1 MAKADCDSNHRPRH
15 EAKAESSLR
24 IRAKPYLQG
33 RMRPAKRGLMG
44 TASSVQPEVLHTLP
58 SDAVRQIQ
66 WRFADRYDLQLLVQS
81 ARAVAR
87 GPVARLVADGGRN
100 SHEWTADKAAMLEA
114 FDAAGITAVF
124 MEPEQGGLFAGP
136 KNLALA
142 LIAFELAWVDGG
154 AATASLAGC
163 LALAPIHER
172 GTEEQQR
179 NYMALAAPVQAGE
192 GRKPWRGAF
201 CLTEPIPYVGVD
213 TGMLNGKVRI
223 AEWSPGDEPVL
234 QVEKRGR
241 FITNIGFANFVTAA
255 VDSDDERIKG
265 SCLVILE
272 ETDPGVFDRGIPT
285 RKMVHQLS
293 STGDPIFNLRIPAS
307 RIIGGYDVK
316 GGVLVPRYN
325 HSEVIEAVFRRTRV
339 TVGVMTAAKLLSSV
353 EPIIRYQRGRF
364 RGAATTTPGS
374 VRYELGLQARE
385 DALHRLVDI
394 WATGEATA
402 SLGFAAARTF
412 DELDPLEKEMARFYA
427 EHAID
432 GAKAKAK
439 LLREVSDRA
448 IALLHMRDGA
458 AECEELNFDPQLR
471 FVLLESLADVLCP
484 AAKLWNTGWG
494 AQMMREAV
502 SLMGGYGITEDCP
515 GFLGNKWMDAQ
526 LEATYEGPEAVQR
539 RQLSVT
545 MTNPVFLAQFR
556 EWIREMRRTGSSHPA
571 TGACAL
577 ATAMTMWLW
586 TLNYLQ
592 RSKDADNNKLYQS
605 ARQGVTFPL
614 ADALCWLLAAR
625 CQILD
630 VLRLEEIGVHDDS
643 IAGGL
648 PGLINFLSDLSHVQS
663 ARASGEVARIA
674 AELVF
679 GYNRHPAWDEP
690 GMQACWQQDELD
702 ELEAFI
708 PGINSYGLDVIGSDG
723 SHPQKAGPCA
733 HCHAAQP
740 FLTLHAKLDS
750 CLTGS
755 RLAKDRA
762 AEAISKVTIPEA
774 LDYPA

>member
-1 MAKADCDSNHRPRH
+1 
-15 EAKAESSLR
+15 
-24 IRAKPYLQG
+24 
-33 RMRPAKRGLMG
+33 MG
-44 TASSVQPEVLHTLP
+44 TASTIRPEMLQTLP
-58 SDAVRQIQ
+58 SDAARQLQ
-66 WRFADRYDLQLLVQS
+66 WGFADRYDLQLLVQS
-81 ARAVAR
+81 ARSVAR
-87 GPVARLVADGGRN
+87 GPVARLVASGGRN
-100 SHEWTADKAAMLEA
+100 SHEWTREKSAMLQA
-114 FDAAGITAVF
+114 FDEAGITAVF

-142 LIAFELAWVDGG
+142 LVAFELAWVDGG

-172 GTEEQQR
+172 GTAEQQR
-179 NYMALAAPVQAGE
+179 HYMALAAPAQPGE
-192 GRKPWRGAF
+192 DRRPWRGAF

-213 TGMLNGKVRI
+213 TGMLNGKLRI
-223 AEWSPGDEPVL
+223 VEWKPGQEPVL

-255 VDSDDERIKG
+255 VDSDDPRIKG

-272 ETDPGVFDRGIPT
+272 EGDPGVFDRGTPT
-285 RKMVHQLS
+285 KKMVHQLS
-293 STGDPIFNLRIPAS
+293 STGDPIFNLYVPAS
-307 RIIGGYDVK
+307 RIIGGYEIKD
-316 GGVLVPRYN
+316 GILFPHYS

-339 TVGVMTAAKLLSSV
+339 TVGVMTASKLLSAV

-364 RGAATTTPGS
+364 RGAETATPGS

-385 DALHRLVDI
+385 DALHRLVDV
-394 WATGEATA
+394 WATGEASA
-402 SLGFAAARTF
+402 SLAFAAARAF
-412 DELDPLEKEMARFYA
+412 DELDPLEKEMERFYA
-427 EHAID
+427 DRAVS
-432 GAKAKAK
+432 GAKAKSK
-439 LLREVSDRA
+439 VLREAADRA
-448 IALLHMRDGA
+448 ASLLQLPVDDLAKEALNS
-458 AECEELNFDPQLR
+458 ELLLR
-471 FVLLESLADVLCP
+471 FVLLDSLADVLCP

-556 EWIREMRRTGSSHPA
+556 NWIREMRAVANEHAG

-577 ATAMTMWLW
+577 ATAMTMWAW
-586 TLNYLQ
+586 TLDHLQ
-592 RSKDADNNKLYQS
+592 HSKDADGSRLYQS

-630 VLRLEEIGVHDDS
+630 VLRLRENGANDESVAD
-643 IAGGL
+643 GL
-648 PGLINFLSDLSHVQS
+648 PGLINFLSDLCHAQS
-663 ARASGEVARIA
+663 ARASGEVSRIC

-690 GMQACWQQDELD
+690 GMRACWQQDELD
-702 ELEAFI
+702 AIECLI
-708 PGINSYGLDVIGSDG
+708 PGMNGYALDVVTGDG
-723 SHPQKAGPCA
+723 THPRKAGPCA
-733 HCHAAQP
+733 QCHGAQP
-740 FLTLHAKLDS
+740 FLALHTKLDS

-762 AEAISKVTIPEA
+762 AEAISKVMIPEA